1 MTARIF
7 HCVKKAFG
15 GYRYPNYDIKKMV
28 HCVCKKQGWG
38 NPVSIHFYT
47 GIPKRN
53 ISPEWHNFWRRKLEG
68 MKRERF
74 YRPLFYSGREVASGG
89 SSKKALAGREK
100 GIDVRLALDITRAV
114 SEDTCDVVVIF
125 SQDQDFSEV
134 AKEVRYISN
143 REGRWIKIASAFR
156 VSSEHD
162 NNSGINYT
170 YWIRIDK
177 KMYDEC
183 IDPKDCRL
191 V

>member
-1 MTARIF
+1 
-7 HCVKKAFG
+7 
-15 GYRYPNYDIKKMV
+15 
-28 HCVCKKQGWG
+28 
-38 NPVSIHFYT
+38 
-47 GIPKRN
+47 
-53 ISPEWHNFWRRKLEG
+53 

-114 SEDTCDVVVIF
+114 SEDTCDVEVIF

-183 IDPKDCRL
+183 IDPKDYRL